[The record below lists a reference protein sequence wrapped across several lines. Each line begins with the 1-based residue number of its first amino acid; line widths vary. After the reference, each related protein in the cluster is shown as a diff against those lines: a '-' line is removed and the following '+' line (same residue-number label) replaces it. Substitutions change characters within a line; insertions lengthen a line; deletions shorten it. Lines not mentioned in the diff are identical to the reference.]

1 MSKKSE
7 NADIRRDEDY
17 QAIDLDMR
25 TLNTLSTY
33 EWIGEI
39 EREIQEN

>member
-7 NADIRRDEDY
+7 NAGVRRDEDY
-17 QAIDLDMR
+17 QGIDLDIR
-25 TLNTLSTY
+25 TLNTLNTY

-39 EREIQEN
+39 EREIIEN

>member
-1 MSKKSE
+1 METKE
-7 NADIRRDEDY
+7 LTNVDDY
-17 QAIDLDMR
+17 QEIDLDLGI
-25 TLNTLSTY
+25 LNTLNTY